1 MASVPPSNARGTNNV
16 LSEIPQSSV
25 LSPQSS
31 LAFFDPLSGIS
42 GDMALG
48 ALLDAG
54 LPLDVLEGE
63 LAKLPVTGYRLEV
76 QQTEQYGLR
85 GTHLDV
91 HLAEAAQ
98 PHRHLA
104 DIQAI
109 LLDSDL
115 APAVRDRALAVFTTL
130 AEAEAHVHGT
140 TVEAVHFHEVGAVDA
155 IVDVV
160 GTIAGLAWLGVQECY
175 CGPLPLP
182 FGGGLGR
189 SAHGPL
195 PLPGPATLQILAAVQ
210 APTRPRDTDRE
221 LVTPTGAALVATLCR
236 FTQPA
241 FRLRRVGVGYGTRPL
256 PWPNALRLILGDPIE
271 ESKIQNPKSKI
282 MAPLVSDLQLEE
294 DSVTLLETNLDD
306 LNPQVIGYVLEG
318 LFAAG
323 ALDAWVTPVQMKKGR
338 PAVVVSVLARPDT
351 AATLAGVL
359 LRETPTLGIRYQ
371 TLERVKA
378 QRRILTLD
386 TPFGPIRA
394 KARRLGMAWTAQP
407 EYDDCAAA
415 ARQSGQPLRAVLD
428 AASAQAA
435 AVVAGWGAEGGD

>member
-1 MASVPPSNARGTNNV
+1 MTTDPP
-16 LSEIPQSSV
+16 PC
-25 LSPQSS
+25 P

-48 ALLDAG
+48 ALIDAG
-54 LPLDVLEGE
+54 LPLAVLEAE
-63 LAKLPVTGYRLEV
+63 LAKLPVMGYRLEV

-91 HLAEAAQ
+91 HLVETEQ

-104 DIQAI
+104 DIRAI
-109 LLDSDL
+109 LNDSDL
-115 APAVRDRALAVFTTL
+115 VPAVRERALAVFTTL

-160 GTIAGLAWLGVQECY
+160 GTIAGLAWFGVQECY

-241 FRLRRVGVGYGTRPL
+241 FRLRRVGVGYGNRPL
-256 PWPNALRLILGDPIE
+256 PWPNALRLILGDPVEHASRITHHASGM
-271 ESKIQNPKSKI
+271 ES
-282 MAPLVSDLQLEE
+282 LVTDLQLEQ
-294 DSVTLLETNLDD
+294 DTVTLLETNLDD

-323 ALDAWVTPVQMKKGR
+323 ALDAWITPVQMKKGR

-351 AATLAGVL
+351 AATLAGLL

-378 QRRILTLD
+378 QRRMLTLD

-394 KARRLGMAWTAQP
+394 KARRLGSAWTAQP

-415 ARQSGQPLRAVLD
+415 ARQTGQPLRAVLD
-428 AASAQAA
+428 AASLEAA
-435 AVVAGWGAEGGD
+435 AVIAGWPEEEAG

>member
-1 MASVPPSNARGTNNV
+1 MCEKNKLINDLPV
-16 LSEIPQSSV
+16 
-25 LSPQSS
+25 SPIV
-31 LAFFDPLSGIS
+31 FFDPLSGIS

-54 LPLDVLEGE
+54 LPLAVLEAE
-63 LAKLPVTGYRLEV
+63 LAKLPVGGYRLDV
-76 QQTEQYGLR
+76 QETEQYGLR
-85 GTHLDV
+85 GTHIEVRL
-91 HLAEAAQ
+91 EKSEQ
-98 PHRHLA
+98 PPHRHLT

-109 LLDSDL
+109 LRDSDL
-115 APAVRDRALAVFTTL
+115 APAVREQALAVFTTL
-130 AEAEAHVHGT
+130 AEAEAQVHGT

-155 IVDVV
+155 LVDVV
-160 GTIAGLAWLGVQECY
+160 GTVAGLAALGVRACY

-195 PLPGPATLQILAAVQ
+195 PLPAPATLHILAAVG

-221 LVTPTGAALVATLCR
+221 LVTPTGAALAATLCR

-241 FRLRRVGVGYGTRPL
+241 FRPRRIGVGYGTRPL
-256 PWPNALRLILGDPIE
+256 PWPNALRLILGDPME
-271 ESKIQNPKSKI
+271 MEDSKIQNPKSKI
-282 MAPLVSDLQLEE
+282 MAPLVNELDLDQ
-294 DSVTLLETNLDD
+294 DTVTLLETNLDD
-306 LNPQVIGYVLEG
+306 LNPQVIGYVLEA

-338 PAVVVSVLARPDT
+338 PAVVVSVLAPPDR
-351 AATLAGVL
+351 AAALAGL
-359 LRETPTLGIRYQ
+359 LLQETPTLGIRYQ

-378 QRRILTLD
+378 RRRMLTVE

-394 KARRLGMAWTAQP
+394 KARRLGAAWTAQP

-415 ARQSGQPLRAVLD
+415 AQRTGQPLRAVLD
-428 AASAQAA
+428 AVSAQAA
-435 AVVAGWGAEGGD
+435 AVVAGWGAEEAS